1 MERLQER
8 IQSATKALKTLE
20 ELVKIKKP
28 TTIER
33 DAAIQRFEYSFEA
46 CWKAGKQFLFDV
58 EGIDLGSPKGVIRSL
73 RTVGILS
80 EEETILGLHMVDHRN
95 LTVHTYHEELA
106 EEIFSYLPKYYDLLT
121 NFIARIQSRV
131 Q

>member
-33 DAAIQRFEYSFEA
+33 DAAIQRFEYSFEV

-80 EEETILGLHMVDHRN
+80 KKRQYWDYIWLIIVT
-95 LTVHTYHEELA
+95 
-106 EEIFSYLPKYYDLLT
+106 
-121 NFIARIQSRV
+121 
-131 Q
+131 